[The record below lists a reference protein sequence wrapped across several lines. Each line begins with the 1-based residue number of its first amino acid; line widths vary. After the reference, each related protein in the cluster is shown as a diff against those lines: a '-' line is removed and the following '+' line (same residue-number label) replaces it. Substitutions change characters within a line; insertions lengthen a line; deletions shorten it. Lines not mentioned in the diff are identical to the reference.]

1 MKGGCMVIPK
11 NESNNDRIIRVIF
24 GVIALAIGLFTLTG
38 AAQVIT
44 LIIGAIALIT
54 GLVGFCALYSL
65 LGINTLK
72 K

>member
-1 MKGGCMVIPK
+1 MKGGCMKIPK
-11 NESNNDRIIRVIF
+11 NESNTDRAVRIVI
-24 GVIALAIGLFTLTG
+24 GIVVLSLALLKLTG
-38 AAQVIT
+38 AAQVVAVIV
-44 LIIGAIALIT
+44 GAIALIT

>member
-11 NESNNDRIIRVIF
+11 NESKTDRIVRV
-24 GVIALAIGLFTLTG
+24 VIGIVALTIGLLKLTG
-38 AAQVIT
+38 TAQVIT
-44 LIIGAIALIT
+44 LVIGAIALIT